1 MTPES
6 DIKLIM
12 CGTRYDNYKAMASCC
27 SIMSDEGLLF
37 RLMTRGDAA
46 KESALRNMMAWA
58 SKTPVEQVEAEI
70 RRVMS

>member
-12 CGTRYDNYKAMASCC
+12 GGTKGDHAKAMASCF
-27 SIMSDEGLLF
+27 SLMSDEGLLF
-37 RLMTRGDAA
+37 PMLTRGWSD
-46 KESALRNMMAWA
+46 KEAALRNIMDWA